1 MRTTHGSSDLPP
13 NHVGWHGWDTS
24 KLATPASIRTSHSET
39 TAAAAGAHGWD
50 RNRTQVYLYL
60 GSETTAAAAAAR
72 DPAYESPAAVTDS
85 SRGASSFAA
94 AILAHRQLVQ
104 S

>member
-50 RNRTQVYLYL
+50 RTRVYILYL
-60 GSETTAAAAAAR
+60 GQSDIIAVAAAAL
-72 DPAYESPAAVTDS
+72 DTTPA
-85 SRGASSFAA
+85 
-94 AILAHRQLVQ
+94 
-104 S
+104 